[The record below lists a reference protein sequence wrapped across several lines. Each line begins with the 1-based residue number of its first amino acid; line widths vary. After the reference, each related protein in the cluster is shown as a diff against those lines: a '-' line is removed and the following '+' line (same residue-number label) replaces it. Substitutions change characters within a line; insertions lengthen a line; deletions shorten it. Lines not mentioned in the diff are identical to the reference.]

1 MRPSTRYEI
10 KYRITPQRADAVRAW
25 IARNMEPDAF
35 GEGGSSQ
42 YHVHSLYLDDADW
55 RIYKETRNGNRQ
67 RFKLRAR
74 IYDFEGV
81 SPAFLEVKARNGE
94 AMTKSRAVVTRA
106 DACAVLAGR
115 VPDCPPSAA
124 LDNFRNH
131 MDRYRATPR
140 AWVTYRRSAWVGG
153 DRGLVRITFDDHI
166 QCAPPTVDLAAPAKW
181 YELPEVR
188 GLVVLELKYTGS
200 YPAWVAETVR
210 TFDLERKSMSKYRHA
225 VELVRSLPASTARPG
240 GSA

>member
-10 KYRITPQRADAVRAW
+10 KYRITPERADAVRAW

-42 YHVHSLYLDDADW
+42 YHVHSLYLDSVDW
-55 RIYKETRNGNRQ
+55 RIFQETRNGNQQ

-94 AMTKSRAVVTRA
+94 AMTKSRAIVSRA
-106 DACAVLAGR
+106 DACAVLDGR
-115 VPDCPPSAA
+115 LPGCKPTEA

-153 DRGLVRITFDDHI
+153 DRGLVRITFDDQI
-166 QCAPPTVDLAAPAKW
+166 RCAPPTQALAAPPKW
-181 YELPEVR
+181 HDLPDVH

-210 TFDLERKSMSKYRHA
+210 TFDLERKSMYKYRHA
-225 VELVRSLPASTARPG
+225 VEVIRSLPPSAARVG
-240 GSA
+240 DRA